1 LAVELSAT
9 NVKLEAPALNYS
21 AAHQR
26 LKENVFAN
34 GMAVEALAQKQKLA
48 DNAVLKLKPSMDARP
63 ARREPNAA

>member
-1 LAVELSAT
+1 MNAT
-9 NVKLEAPALNYS
+9 SVKLEAPALNYS
-21 AAHQR
+21 AAHQP

-48 DNAVLKLKPSMDARP
+48 DNAVLKLKLSMDARH

>member
-1 LAVELSAT
+1 MNAT
-9 NVKLEAPALNYS
+9 SVKPEALALNYS

-48 DNAVLKLKPSMDARP
+48 DNAVLKLKLSMDARP
-63 ARREPNAA
+63 AMRETNAA

>member
-1 LAVELSAT
+1 MNVTSA
-9 NVKLEAPALNYS
+9 KLEAPALNCS

-48 DNAVLKLKPSMDARP
+48 DNVVLRLKPCMVARH